1 MVDGDPFRL
10 VPWPIIWT
18 DVVAWNPLSW
28 VRLGVADLMAA
39 KTPPIQ
45 GHAGGNRYRTSP
57 SVISHASQLRN
68 ILTWQMIY
76 SPQPHA
82 NRRVP
87 RFRLT
92 DTTPAVL
99 QFQDGRH
106 TDGELH
112 VISRNGGLLLLPKPV
127 HQGSVVKLMF
137 HTHRGPVL
145 GTAEMLIPVTGTQQ
159 PFRFVA
165 LPDGDQ
171 RTLQAAFQSGLY
183 RNTDEEEWMEELR
196 AAVANWNP
204 PPQRRR
210 FFIKLVMGLVPL
222 VACIIYALH
231 IHLFLR

>member
-1 MVDGDPFRL
+1 M
-10 VPWPIIWT
+10 
-18 DVVAWNPLSW
+18 S
-28 VRLGVADLMAA
+28 
-39 KTPPIQ
+39 
-45 GHAGGNRYRTSP
+45 
-57 SVISHASQLRN
+57 
-68 ILTWQMIY
+68 Y
-76 SPQPHA
+76 SLQAHA

-99 QFQDGRH
+99 QFQDGRR
-106 TDGELH
+106 TAGELH

-165 LPDGDQ
+165 LPEGDQ

-183 RNTDEEEWMEELR
+183 RNTDEEEWMEEFK
-196 AAVANWNP
+196 AALMNWNP
-204 PPQRRR
+204 YAWRRR
-210 FFIKLVMGLVPL
+210 LKAILAAVTLAALCFGSAMYFFSV
-222 VACIIYALH
+222 
-231 IHLFLR
+231 HLK